1 MHVQVKHQ
9 VQHKVRWD
17 EAVVLSVLMGGI
29 IALLILLAS
38 FMTVSGK
45 ASAAPPTFEGV
56 LSVFSTAE
64 VVPRASGEATCTI
77 ACLHQGK
84 NCLLGRDG
92 EQLLSC
98 RSEESRSCL
107 CGSVT

>member
-1 MHVQVKHQ
+1 MHLQVKHQ
-9 VQHKVRWD
+9 FHWD
-17 EAVVLSVLMGGI
+17 KAVILSVLVGGI

-56 LSVFSTAE
+56 LSLFNSAVTVQMAD
-64 VVPRASGEATCTI
+64 EATCNI

-92 EQLLSC
+92 ETLLSC

-107 CGSVT
+107 CASVE

>member
-1 MHVQVKHQ
+1 MHLQVKHRF
-9 VQHKVRWD
+9 HWD
-17 EAVVLSVLMGGI
+17 EAVVLSVLVGGI

-56 LSVFSTAE
+56 LAVFSSAE
-64 VVPRASGEATCTI
+64 TVDKPVDEATCTI
-77 ACLHQGK
+77 ACLHRGK

-92 EQLLSC
+92 ERLLSC
-98 RSEESRSCL
+98 RSEESGSCL
-107 CGSVT
+107 CGKVE